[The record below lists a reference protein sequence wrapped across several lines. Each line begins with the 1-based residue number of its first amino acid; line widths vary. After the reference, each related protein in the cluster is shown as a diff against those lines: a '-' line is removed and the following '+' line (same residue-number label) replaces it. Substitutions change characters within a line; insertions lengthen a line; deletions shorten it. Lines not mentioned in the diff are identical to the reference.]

1 MENVVKYEKLTY
13 SVAEAAKCLGVAES
27 TMYTIIKMDGFPLL
41 KLGGRRLI
49 PIKGFERWIE
59 DQAAKGWRQ

>member
-1 MENVVKYEKLTY
+1 MENTVKHEKLTY

-27 TMYTIIKMDGFPLL
+27 TMYTIIKLDGFPLL

-49 PIKGFERWIE
+49 PIKCFERWIE
-59 DQAAKGWRQ
+59 EQAAKGWRQ